1 MGMGISG
8 IGGFNTEGIVQ
19 KLMALEWQAGKG
31 LQTKKVQLESR
42 TKAFRDLN
50 TQLAALTK
58 NAWTVYGKESLS
70 LIHI

>member
-31 LQTKKVQLESR
+31 LPFQS
-42 TKAFRDLN
+42 
-50 TQLAALTK
+50 
-58 NAWTVYGKESLS
+58 
-70 LIHI
+70 H